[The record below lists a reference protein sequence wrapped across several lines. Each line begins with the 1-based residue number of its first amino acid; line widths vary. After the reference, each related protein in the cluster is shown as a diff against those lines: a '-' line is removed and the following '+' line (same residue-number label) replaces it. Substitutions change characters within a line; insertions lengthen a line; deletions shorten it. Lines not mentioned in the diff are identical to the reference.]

1 MFAVIKTGGKQYRVA
16 TDDKI
21 TIMSMP
27 GVPGDVLSFEEVLSY
42 SHEGVTQ
49 IGAPFLAGMSV
60 TGEIV
65 QQKRSPKTIAFKK
78 RRRQNSKRKRGHRQE
93 LTIVKITEFLSGG
106 AKPAH
111 KTAAHAAPLLAAGTG
126 HDHAGIAA
134 SAAASVAAAK
144 AAGIDTS
151 KFRKLDKAVGTADDI
166 ELISGI
172 GPGIAKKL
180 HDIGIFHF
188 WQVAALSQE
197 DIDAVEHEVGFK
209 GRALRDHWKDQAVE
223 LMEGKGP
230 RAKTDQARAAANHD

>member
-16 TDDKI
+16 TDDQI

-27 GVPGDVLSFEEVLSY
+27 GVPGDILAFGEVLSF
-42 SHEGVTQ
+42 HKEGKTE
-49 IGAPFLAGMSV
+49 IGLPFIEGMTV
-60 TGEIV
+60 AGEIV

-93 LTIVKITEFLSGG
+93 LTIVRITEFLTGG
-106 AKPAH
+106 AKPTL
-111 KTAAHAAPLLAAGTG
+111 KAAAAAPLLAVEAG

-134 SAAASVAAAK
+134 GAAASVAAAK
-144 AAGIDTS
+144 AAGIDTT
-151 KFRKLDKAVGTADDI
+151 KFRKLDKAIGSADDI

-209 GRALRDHWKDQAVE
+209 GRAARDHWKDQAIE

-230 RAKTDQARAAANHD
+230 RAKVDQARAAAHHD

>member
-16 TDDKI
+16 ADDHI

-27 GVPGDVLSFEEVLSY
+27 GAPGDILSFDEVLTLSDA
-42 SHEGVTQ
+42 GIVQ
-49 IGAPFLAGMSV
+49 IGAPYLTGVSV

-93 LTIVKITEFLSGG
+93 LTVVKIMQFLTGG
-106 AKPAH
+106 AKPAK
-111 KTAAHAAPLLAAGTG
+111 KTAAHVAPLAAIGES

-134 SAAASVAAAK
+134 GAMASVAAAK

-180 HDIGIFHF
+180 HEIGIYHF

-209 GRALRDHWKDQAVE
+209 GRAVRDHWKDQAIE

-230 RAKTDQARAAANHD
+230 RAKIDQARAAHAHD